1 MPDDTDEIPTGGP
14 ADAGA
19 EADNA
24 AQPGEAMAG
33 DVPGAQSD
41 DDASLP
47 SEMEG
52 KS

>member
-19 EADNA
+19 EGANP
-24 AQPGEAMAG
+24 AQPGDAMPGDPAG
-33 DVPGAQSD
+33 AESD
-41 DDASLP
+41 DGGSLP

>member
-19 EADNA
+19 EDDA
-24 AQPGEAMAG
+24 AQPGEA
-33 DVPGAQSD
+33 PSD

-47 SEMEG
+47 SDMEG